1 MFLHVKTT
9 KVQGNSRADVPLQ
22 SCPFSHP
29 MLCNISTKKDWYD
42 VELLIEN
49 ATKTNEFRAKYGTVI
64 LDKVEDFEIKD
75 PDGSTFVSYN
85 HDEMKIFTLGDAI
98 EAMNF
103 PRGKILNIVA
113 VLEELVDIND
123 INDEYVNNPFN

>member
-1 MFLHVKTT
+1 
-9 KVQGNSRADVPLQ
+9 
-22 SCPFSHP
+22 